1 MFPFKKFSLED
12 IPTTPAALFSAYAS
26 FTAFVQLVRAM
37 VEQILPNRLRLY
49 IINKLKDYFFPPLSS
64 EDMTLMTNLYSAS
77 RMTENQIYDAAEV
90 YLASKIKPSEKL
102 LLVSKSR
109 DQKTISFAN
118 AKRDTIIDTFEGI
131 ELKWSHFCPSK
142 RSDAVQDDYEPQK
155 HRFNLTFHAKHKA
168 KVMECYLPCVL
179 AKAKDIK
186 QDEKVLKIFS
196 CGGGN
201 SSRSISLEHPA
212 TFETVAMNPEQKKM
226 IMDDLDRFVRR
237 RDFYKKVGKAWK
249 RGYLLYG
256 PPGTGKSSLIAA
268 MANHLKFDIYDLELS
283 SISRNSDLRSVLLS
297 TSNRSI
303 LVIEDIDCSV
313 EAENRGAAGM
323 FMGSRYN
330 RPPDMKVS
338 KYLN

>member
-77 RMTENQIYDAAEV
+77 RMTENQVYDAAEV

-226 IMDDLDRFVRR
+226 IMDDLD
-237 RDFYKKVGKAWK
+237 
-249 RGYLLYG
+249 
-256 PPGTGKSSLIAA
+256 
-268 MANHLKFDIYDLELS
+268 
-283 SISRNSDLRSVLLS
+283 
-297 TSNRSI
+297 
-303 LVIEDIDCSV
+303 
-313 EAENRGAAGM
+313 
-323 FMGSRYN
+323 
-330 RPPDMKVS
+330 
-338 KYLN
+338 

>member
-1 MFPFKKFSLED
+1 
-12 IPTTPAALFSAYAS
+12 
-26 FTAFVQLVRAM
+26 
-37 VEQILPNRLRLY
+37 
-49 IINKLKDYFFPPLSS
+49 
-64 EDMTLMTNLYSAS
+64 MTLVINLYSAS
-77 RMTENQIYDAAEV
+77 RMTENQVYDAAEV
-90 YLASKIKPSEKL
+90 YLASKIKPSDML

-109 DQKTISFAN
+109 DQKTINFPN

-226 IMDDLDRFVRR
+226 IMDDLD
-237 RDFYKKVGKAWK
+237 
-249 RGYLLYG
+249 
-256 PPGTGKSSLIAA
+256 
-268 MANHLKFDIYDLELS
+268 
-283 SISRNSDLRSVLLS
+283 
-297 TSNRSI
+297 
-303 LVIEDIDCSV
+303 
-313 EAENRGAAGM
+313 
-323 FMGSRYN
+323 
-330 RPPDMKVS
+330 
-338 KYLN
+338 